1 MDGKFPDCLDF
12 FGELTEQVWP
22 DNGHHVRA
30 HEKNSGNAVRRLGT
44 TTQSIFLCPI
54 RSQHSLDSSEM
65 IRWESAP
72 RTLPHTPE
80 NFCRAFSPDPTD
92 CPWVSEDGKVSEM
105 LLNLGTDYMMNFRAV
120 CRAAVSATSLLPVS
134 QKLGKWNVVL
144 YLSQKRIQ
152 GTKKYIFVY
161 LRKVIIDIHFEHWL

>member
-1 MDGKFPDCLDF
+1 M
-12 FGELTEQVWP
+12 WP

-30 HEKNSGNAVRRLGT
+30 HEKNSGMLGT

-54 RSQHSLDSSEM
+54 SSQHSLDSLEM

-72 RTLPHTPE
+72 RTLPYTPE
-80 NFCRAFSPDPTD
+80 NFCCAFSPYPTD

-105 LLNLGTDYMMNFRAV
+105 FLNLGNDYMTNFSAV